1 MLGGGINMEKKKCPH
16 CRTKDRS
23 EAEIKDLITRLNR
36 IEGQVK
42 GLKRMLANDAYCVD
56 ILTQSSAVTSAING
70 FNKELLSNHM
80 HSCVVKGVQEGRLEI
95 IDELASIVQRMMK

>member
-1 MLGGGINMEKKKCPH
+1 MVNKKGEVKK
-16 CRTKDRS
+16 TKKRS
-23 EAEIKDLITRLNR
+23 EEEYNKLLHRLNR